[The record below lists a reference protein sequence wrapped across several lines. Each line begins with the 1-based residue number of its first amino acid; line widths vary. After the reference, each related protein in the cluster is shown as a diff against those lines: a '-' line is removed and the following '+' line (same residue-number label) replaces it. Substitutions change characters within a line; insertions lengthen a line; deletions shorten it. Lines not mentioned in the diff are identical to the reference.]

1 MVLETPLRCRIRPK
15 ALKLIAPLA
24 SRPPAS

>member
-1 MVLETPLRCRIRPK
+1 VLETPLVYRIRPK

-24 SRPPAS
+24 SEPPAS